1 MKIIIPVGGE
11 EILDAFLDQHHGGVG
26 ANHGNTIVEQVFER
40 LFHVDF
46 LLGVEPGHD
55 LGFDFFEVIIRQ
67 CSQNLGNYVKVSGDV
82 TMFGTAFRAQ
92 KHTIFTEKLGLE
104 KIGAK

>member
-1 MKIIIPVGGE
+1 M
-11 EILDAFLDQHHGGVG
+11 
-26 ANHGNTIVEQVFER
+26 FER

-104 KIGAK
+104 KIGAKELY